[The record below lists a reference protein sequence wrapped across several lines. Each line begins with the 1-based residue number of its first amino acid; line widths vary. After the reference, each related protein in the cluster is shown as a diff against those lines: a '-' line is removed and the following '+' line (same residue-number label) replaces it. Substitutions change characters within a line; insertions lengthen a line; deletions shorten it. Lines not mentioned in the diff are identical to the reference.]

1 MVYQRWGMGKKD
13 SGTGDQKVQPSS
25 CKIRKYY
32 NVRYSKMAVINA
44 TIFYK
49 ENLIRK

>member
-1 MVYQRWGMGKKD
+1 MGKKD
-13 SGTGDQKVQPSS
+13 SETGDQKVQPS
-25 CKIRKYY
+25 RKYY